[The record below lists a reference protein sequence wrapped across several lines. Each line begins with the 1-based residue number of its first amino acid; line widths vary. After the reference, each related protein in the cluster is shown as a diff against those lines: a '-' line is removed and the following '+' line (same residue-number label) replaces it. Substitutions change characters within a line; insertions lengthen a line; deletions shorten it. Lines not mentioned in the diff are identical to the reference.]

1 MNRAALLIGLTAIT
15 TASGCWRPY
24 YGHTYAPP
32 AYSQAPA
39 YQQPAPVVQAA
50 PVYQQPAPV
59 YQQPAP
65 VYQAAPVYQQQ
76 CQPVVCPPV
85 CQPCY

>member
-1 MNRAALLIGLTAIT
+1 MKRAALLIGVTMILTAT
-15 TASGCWRPY
+15 GCWRPY

-39 YQQPAPVVQAA
+39 YQQPPVVQAA

-59 YQQPAP
+59 YQQAAP
-65 VYQAAPVYQQQ
+65 VYQQQQ